1 MIKDLMAAGILGT
14 IMIGLYA
21 EARYQIK
28 DNTRDIMNVEKE
40 VQVVKV
46 HQDYNTS
53 YFLDIKKSI
62 EEVKSEL
69 KQIKRQR

>member
-28 DNTRDIMNVEKE
+28 DNTRDIMNVEK
-40 VQVVKV
+40 
-46 HQDYNTS
+46 
-53 YFLDIKKSI
+53 
-62 EEVKSEL
+62 
-69 KQIKRQR
+69 